1 MSVSTLDKI
10 INTIAFILSPFVVM
24 IVEHPHSVASFL
36 LWCVAAFMVIRAA
49 VTLAIVFCCIAIAVG
64 VKKEGV

>member
-1 MSVSTLDKI
+1 MTGEKLSII

-36 LWCVAAFMVIRAA
+36 LWCAAAFMVIRAA
-49 VTLAIVFCCIAIAVG
+49 ITLAIVFCCIAVAVG
-64 VKKEGV
+64 VRKEGA